1 MYSCKI
7 QRTQGNKKTIYTY
20 SVLIGLFVCG
30 ENLLLHIRL
39 LLIDPLYF
47 AHILSDKCAVKCI

>member
-1 MYSCKI
+1 MYGCKT

-39 LLIDPLYF
+39 LLLTVADRSFIF
-47 AHILSDKCAVKCI
+47 CTHFER